1 MFLYIHLQYN
11 NQLKQSKMKAN
22 TKISLTENYEKATL
36 IWYQIL
42 TPMQRIEIVKMFDF
56 KSTTKTFRACINH
69 IANNLE
75 QYA

>member
-1 MFLYIHLQYN
+1 MYYLYTIKITQKLTT
-11 NQLKQSKMKAN
+11 MKAN
-22 TKISLTENYEKATL
+22 TKISLTSNYEKATS

-69 IANNLE
+69 IANNIE
-75 QYA
+75 QYS

>member
-1 MFLYIHLQYN
+1 
-11 NQLKQSKMKAN
+11 MKAN
-22 TKISLTENYEKATL
+22 TKISLTANYEQATS

-69 IANNLE
+69 IANNIE

>member
-1 MFLYIHLQYN
+1 
-11 NQLKQSKMKAN
+11 MKAN
-22 TKISLTENYEKATL
+22 TKIQNTENYTKATS
-36 IWYQIL
+36 IWYSIL

-69 IANNLE
+69 IANNIE

>member
-1 MFLYIHLQYN
+1 
-11 NQLKQSKMKAN
+11 MKVN
-22 TKISLTENYEKATL
+22 TKIQLTENYEKATS

-69 IANNLE
+69 IANNIE

>member
-1 MFLYIHLQYN
+1 
-11 NQLKQSKMKAN
+11 MKAN
-22 TKISLTENYEKATL
+22 TKISLTANYEKATS
-36 IWYQIL
+36 IWYEIL

-69 IANNLE
+69 IANNIQ

>member
-1 MFLYIHLQYN
+1 
-11 NQLKQSKMKAN
+11 MKAN
-22 TKISLTENYEKATL
+22 TQISLTANYEKATS
-36 IWYQIL
+36 IWYEIL

-69 IANNLE
+69 IANNIQ